1 MSQQKTLYQPHSS
14 QPQQLLTQQMS
25 RITPP
30 YTELPQPTSSPENP
44 ANHFIWSMFQQSQQ
58 SVSPPQIQDDPYR
71 CNFIGQLAGRYE
83 IDSPSGCDY
92 VSLIVPSVFETE
104 QPYAIVRRVC
114 NDGEALPDQFIYEG
128 KARFTLCATDG
139 KVVAVMPK
147 GINMKHF
154 VKWEKQDGSEVTW
167 RRTGGVVFS
176 LVSVEALSSC
186 SRRNSISSV
195 YSTASSAV
203 FSNSMD
209 AHDVENVQRLIRPEL
224 QHLYNK
230 QGVFAPRKT
239 STLSQAN
246 TLNSLYTTEE
256 MSQVEENKQ
265 YSSRTYSMP
274 EVLWTEKLHQDQ
286 KNLRTH
292 ERQLKKHQVLHTDGL
307 SSTAKEEKLFEQI
320 KAHCIMN
327 PSLLKRVISWGNSKS
342 QSARMTKQ
350 DAGAISAGRLWL
362 TASTTLP
369 SHESDEK
376 LQDAVDDIKGA
387 YQKVRDGVWQ
397 QPLPQTGEPGLQ
409 HRLRQDSFGCWIIEE
424 RIQREDDEE
433 CWNICAKELLDN
445 RWVDLKNDGT
455 EIKVKKVQMV
465 TILERMMHDKPAVES
480 ADTQKNYVDFLF
492 KSCNQKKLNSKL
504 KKRNLKHNIA
514 NLKVKLDKQYAL
526 SFAVKVANTADIIAQ
541 ELATRQEK

>member
-1 MSQQKTLYQPHSS
+1 
-14 QPQQLLTQQMS
+14 
-25 RITPP
+25 
-30 YTELPQPTSSPENP
+30 
-44 ANHFIWSMFQQSQQ
+44 MFQQSQQ
-58 SVSPPQIQDDPYR
+58 SVAPPRTQDDPYR
-71 CNFIGQLAGRYE
+71 CNFIGQLAGSYE
-83 IDSPSGCDY
+83 IDSPSGCDH
-92 VSLIVPSVFETE
+92 VSLIVPAVSETE

-114 NDGEALPDQFIYEG
+114 SDGEALPDQFIYEG
-128 KARFTLCATDG
+128 KVHFTLCATDG

-167 RRTGGVVFS
+167 RRIGEVVFS

-195 YSTASSAV
+195 YSTTSSAV
-203 FSNSMD
+203 FSNSVD
-209 AHDVENVQRLIRPEL
+209 AHDAENFQHLVRPEL
-224 QHLYNK
+224 RHLYNK
-230 QGVFAPRKT
+230 QPVFSRRKT

-256 MSQVEENKQ
+256 MYQAEENKQ
-265 YSSRTYSMP
+265 YPSRTWSMP
-274 EVLWTEKLHQDQ
+274 EVPWTEKLHQDQ

-292 ERQLKKHQVLHTDGL
+292 ERELKNNKVLYADGL

-342 QSARMTKQ
+342 QSAQMTKQ
-350 DAGAISAGRLWL
+350 DAGAISVGRLWL

-369 SHESDEK
+369 SNESDEK
-376 LQDAVDDIKGA
+376 LQEAVDDIKGA

-397 QPLPQTGEPGLQ
+397 QPIPQKGEPGLQ
-409 HRLRQDSFGCWIIEE
+409 HRLRKDSFGCWIIEE
-424 RIQREDDEE
+424 QIQREDDEE
-433 CWNICAKELLDN
+433 CWNICAKELVDH
-445 RWVDLKNDGT
+445 RWVDMKNDRK

-465 TILERMMHDKPAVES
+465 KILERMMLDKTAVES
-480 ADTQKNYVDFLF
+480 ADIQKNYVDFLF

-514 NLKVKLDKQYAL
+514 NLKVKLDKQHAL
-526 SFAVKVANTADIIAQ
+526 SFAVKVANTADIIAL
-541 ELATRQEK
+541 ELATSQKK

>member
-1 MSQQKTLYQPHSS
+1 MSQQTTLYHPHSS

-25 RITPP
+25 HITPF

-58 SVSPPQIQDDPYR
+58 SVAPPRTQDDPYR
-71 CNFIGQLAGRYE
+71 CNFIGQLAGSYE
-83 IDSPSGCDY
+83 IDSPSGCDH
-92 VSLIVPSVFETE
+92 VSLIVPAVSETE

-114 NDGEALPDQFIYEG
+114 SDGEALPDQFIYEG
-128 KARFTLCATDG
+128 KVHFTLCATDG

-167 RRTGGVVFS
+167 RRIGEVVFS

-195 YSTASSAV
+195 YSTTSSAV
-203 FSNSMD
+203 FSNSVD
-209 AHDVENVQRLIRPEL
+209 AHDAENFQHLVRPEL
-224 QHLYNK
+224 RHLYNK
-230 QGVFAPRKT
+230 QPVFSRRKT

-256 MSQVEENKQ
+256 MYQAEENKQ
-265 YSSRTYSMP
+265 YPSRTWSMP
-274 EVLWTEKLHQDQ
+274 EVPWTEKLHQDQ

-292 ERQLKKHQVLHTDGL
+292 ERELKNNKVLYADGL

-342 QSARMTKQ
+342 QSAQMTKQ
-350 DAGAISAGRLWL
+350 DAGAISVGRLWL

-369 SHESDEK
+369 SNESDEK
-376 LQDAVDDIKGA
+376 LQEAVDDIKGA

-397 QPLPQTGEPGLQ
+397 QPIPQKGEPGLQ
-409 HRLRQDSFGCWIIEE
+409 HRLRKDSFGCWIIEE
-424 RIQREDDEE
+424 QIQREDDEE
-433 CWNICAKELLDN
+433 CWNICAKELVDH
-445 RWVDLKNDGT
+445 RWVDMKNDRK

-465 TILERMMHDKPAVES
+465 KILERMMLDKTAVES
-480 ADTQKNYVDFLF
+480 ADIQKNYVDFLF

-514 NLKVKLDKQYAL
+514 NLKVKLEKQYAL
-526 SFAVKVANTADIIAQ
+526 SFAVKVANTADEIVQ
-541 ELATRQEK
+541 ELGARRRK